1 MKICIATTGPDLN
14 SNVSPVFGRAP
25 YFLIINSET
34 DEFKVIKNEA
44 ESAIRGAGIA
54 AAQTLST
61 EKVKVLIV
69 GNVGPNAQ
77 FALEKAGIKVIL
89 GVSGTAK
96 EALENFKKD
105 KISQEHEKD
114 SN

>member
-1 MKICIATTGPDLN
+1 MKQ
-14 SNVSPVFGRAP
+14 
-25 YFLIINSET
+25 
-34 DEFKVIKNEA
+34 K
-44 ESAIRGAGIA
+44 
-54 AAQTLST
+54 
-61 EKVKVLIV
+61 
-69 GNVGPNAQ
+69 Q